1 MVYWGRIVE
10 SLQCLAEET
19 GPYALRDHCRA
30 WCWSVTGSQSQ
41 MHPAATQRIESLK
54 GGEISG
60 TDKRG
65 DYDSYLKPSSLGA
78 GNMV

>member
-30 WCWSVTGSQSQ
+30 WCWSVMGSQSQ
-41 MHPAATQRIESLK
+41 IYPAVTQRIESL
-54 GGEISG
+54 
-60 TDKRG
+60 RG
-65 DYDSYLKPSSLGA
+65 VRLVAQTREETTILT
-78 GNMV
+78 